1 MVLIFLNWL
10 YIFITV
16 FLCGFA
22 FAKFA
27 EKLFAYRME
36 NMLEQMFFGIAAVT
50 VYAQVFSLFGGVGA
64 AANVLLSA
72 ACIFIAVV
80 WRKEIRH
87 LASEKLHSRTVL
99 YKILSA
105 GIIMLWCYCT
115 SRGYMHYDSDLYHAQ
130 SIRWIEE
137 YGIVKGLG
145 NIHVRFAYN
154 SSVFALSA
162 LYSMRD
168 AAGQSLH
175 AVNGFI
181 ALLLSMEAL
190 ALFDRRRFWRAD
202 AWGLSDFARLGAFY
216 YLTLI
221 YRDIVS
227 PASDYCVM
235 CIVFYIMIRWLSHL
249 ERGEKDAAPYS
260 LLCVMGV
267 YAITLKLTAGVIL
280 LLCIKPACML
290 LKEKRYK
297 EIALYLLLGGSVIAV
312 WMART
317 ALLSGYLLYP
327 FPALDVLNVDWKIN
341 AAAAALDAAE
351 IKTWGRGL
359 NNAALAELPVWEWF
373 PNWFLTMLPTLGKL
387 LIIADIVCII
397 ITAVLLTGFVIK
409 TVHGE
414 KTRDTGGIYQADKL
428 LVLCTAAVSYLFWQF
443 SAPLLR
449 YGYAY
454 VLLLITLTAGMLYQR
469 IRGKG
474 RLIWCA
480 AVVLAAVKTV
490 SLAEYIAGT
499 FQQPYYIVQQEY
511 GAYEVDSF
519 TAEGV
524 TFYYPK
530 SGDRV
535 GYENFP
541 AVPRRIEPK
550 FRGEGIESGF
560 RDAQRS
566 LP

>member
-22 FAKFA
+22 FSRFA
-27 EKLFAYRME
+27 GKLFAYRME
-36 NMLEQMFFGIAAVT
+36 NMLEQMFFGIAVVT

-87 LASEKLHSRTVL
+87 LASEKLRNRTVL
-99 YKILSA
+99 YKILTA
-105 GIIMLWCYCT
+105 GIAMLWCYCT

-181 ALLLSMEAL
+181 ALLLSMEVF

-280 LLCIKPACML
+280 LLCIKPAC
-290 LKEKRYK
+290 
-297 EIALYLLLGGSVIAV
+297 
-312 WMART
+312 
-317 ALLSGYLLYP
+317 
-327 FPALDVLNVDWKIN
+327 
-341 AAAAALDAAE
+341 
-351 IKTWGRGL
+351 
-359 NNAALAELPVWEWF
+359 
-373 PNWFLTMLPTLGKL
+373 
-387 LIIADIVCII
+387 C
-397 ITAVLLTGFVIK
+397 
-409 TVHGE
+409 
-414 KTRDTGGIYQADKL
+414 
-428 LVLCTAAVSYLFWQF
+428 
-443 SAPLLR
+443 
-449 YGYAY
+449 
-454 VLLLITLTAGMLYQR
+454 
-469 IRGKG
+469 
-474 RLIWCA
+474 
-480 AVVLAAVKTV
+480 
-490 SLAEYIAGT
+490 
-499 FQQPYYIVQQEY
+499 
-511 GAYEVDSF
+511 
-519 TAEGV
+519 
-524 TFYYPK
+524 
-530 SGDRV
+530 
-535 GYENFP
+535 
-541 AVPRRIEPK
+541 
-550 FRGEGIESGF
+550 
-560 RDAQRS
+560 
-566 LP
+566 